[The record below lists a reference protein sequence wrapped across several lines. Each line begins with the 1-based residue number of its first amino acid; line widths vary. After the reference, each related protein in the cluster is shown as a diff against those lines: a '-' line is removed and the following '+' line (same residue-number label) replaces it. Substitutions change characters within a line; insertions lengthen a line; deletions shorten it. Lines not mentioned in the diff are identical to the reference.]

1 MYSFVCFVVLQKR
14 LVQREQRYFTQ
25 GIDGTPFS
33 LGIAMPQGYGRYK
46 VYGQIELSLE
56 MSDPRSNKG
65 KSTLVTGWSQSN
77 VPSPLWHDGDL

>member
-1 MYSFVCFVVLQKR
+1 MSLKCETLVHTVVYSFVCFVVLQKR
-14 LVQREQRYFTQ
+14 LVQREQRYSTQ

-65 KSTLVTGWSQSN
+65 K
-77 VPSPLWHDGDL
+77 